1 MLSPGTPAFGEHVC
15 TEYPGPVERQTSRS
29 AGGPPHAHSEGC
41 LGQGPQRNAALQGAR
56 EGTNEDVTVGVVRAY
71 DEAEDVEPRI
81 LLNISS
87 LNGEVDT
94 DAGPSAAEA
103 RAIAANLIEAAD
115 ELDRWTAR

>member
-1 MLSPGTPAFGEHVC
+1 MNTCALSTPVLWNDKHRVLQAARHTLTARAASVRG
-15 TEYPGPVERQTSRS
+15 
-29 AGGPPHAHSEGC
+29 
-41 LGQGPQRNAALQGAR
+41 RNAALQGAR

-87 LNGEVDT
+87 LSGEVDT